1 MKKNVFLISTIL
13 ILIIGSIFIF
23 HETSRDE
30 GETEYRILV
39 YPTRDGVVSFHG
51 DNFTSTFYNE
61 NNDLVIIMKE
71 KDVIGL
77 YRLEKVE

>member
-1 MKKNVFLISTIL
+1 V
-13 ILIIGSIFIF
+13 
-23 HETSRDE
+23 HRRED
-30 GETEYRILV
+30 
-39 YPTRDGVVSFHG
+39 
-51 DNFTSTFYNE
+51 NE